1 MTTQYIN
8 NISDG
13 TNTYVIQDPN
23 AAPID
28 NVIVTNKR
36 DGSNLPIWQGTQ
48 VQWEQ
53 GENTTWYYWK
63 TTVNFSY
70 TTGSI
75 GASEYWNGICYGDGK
90 FITYA
95 SGYLYQS
102 SNGRSWSSLTSNVT
116 GFSKIAY
123 GNGKFVMT
131 TYGTTAGYSTDAS
144 TWTTFTLPTANGLSK
159 ALIYG
164 GDRFVAIGGN
174 TGRTSG
180 YSLDGTSWTT
190 TDSAFSRNDSN
201 ISGQFKC
208 LTYGNGKF
216 VLIHPSNSEL
226 NLVEYSTDGINWTP
240 VSLNG
245 GAPWY
250 GITYGNGKFVA
261 IGHSKSACSSDATS
275 WTTYDVPTLGMYAN
289 WTNIEFING
298 YFLALGYSSPNT
310 YAMYSTDGINWS
322 TPQVIYSE
330 HNSIYTACS
339 DEKCVA
345 IMYRMNISLDLSF
358 SYESCYTTDSDPTT
372 SSTVYSAP
380 STTSALTV
388 SSVTSGAITLSDN
401 NTYYYD
407 ATGNQNTYRTIGEAH
422 PDYLCFITNVGVKI
436 GNTNIT
442 PLITTSI
449 TSSSTDTEVPSA
461 KAVYDKIEESN
472 S

>member
-1 MTTQYIN
+1 MTLYIN

-28 NVIVTNKR
+28 NVIATNKR
-36 DGSNLPIWQGTQ
+36 DGSDLPIWQGTQ
-48 VQWEQ
+48 IQWEQ
-53 GENTTWYYWK
+53 GENTPWYYWK

-90 FITYA
+90 FIAYT
-95 SGYLYQS
+95 SSSIFQS
-102 SNGRSWSSLTSNVT
+102 ANGRSWSSVSGNIP
-116 GFSKIAY
+116 SMMSRIAY
-123 GNGKFVMT
+123 GDGKFVMINQSSGPT
-131 TYGTTAGYSTDAS
+131 IGYSTDAS
-144 TWTTFTLPTANGLSK
+144 SWTTFTLSTTPNNLSG
-159 ALIYG
+159 AIIWG
-164 GDRFVAIGGN
+164 GDRFVAIGYSN
-174 TGRTSG
+174 YTSA
-180 YSLDGTSWTT
+180 YSTNGIDWTVN
-190 TDSAFSRNDSN
+190 DSAFSQSGYFNSN
-201 ISGQFKC
+201 TIA
-208 LTYGNGKF
+208 YGDGKF
-216 VLIHPSNSEL
+216 VVIYPNRDSV
-226 NLVEYSTDGINWTP
+226 NLVAYSTNGINWTP
-240 VSLNG
+240 VNLSG
-245 GAPWY
+245 GAPWFS
-250 GITYGNGKFVA
+250 ITYGNGKFVA
-261 IGHSKSACSSDATS
+261 IANSKSACSSDATS
-275 WTTYDVPTLGMYAN
+275 WTTYDVPSLGMYAG
-289 WTNIEFING
+289 WRNITFVNG
-298 YFLALGYSSPNT
+298 YFLALGYSDSNT

-322 TPQVIYSE
+322 TPQVIY
-330 HNSIYTACS
+330 NDYNTIYTACS

-345 IMYRMNISLDLSF
+345 IMYQRNISLDLSF
-358 SYESCYTTDSDPTT
+358 SYESCYTIDSNPTT

-407 ATGNQNTYRTIGEAH
+407 ATGNQNTYRTVGEAH
-422 PDYLCFITNVGVKI
+422 PDYLCFITNIGVKI

-442 PLITTSI
+442 PVITTSI